1 MSSLKEVFGEHTQHL
16 KFDAKLADAFFKMQT
31 HFVNKN
37 QEHMDFFGGCLTG
50 VQVVRFTRQEL
61 NLFFSDT
68 LDLDPLE
75 LRQEL
80 LKLPDIHEER
90 KVASD
95 TFNLTCMYLVHRFLT
110 SPLLDPKRRERAAL
124 DVCLLFNY
132 KCLTSLMSEYFR
144 YPADPRLAQATYANL
159 SYRFLIKKLGSWQE
173 VLNFRAGEMIDDAG
187 LHRKNLIK
195 FSEDERITYAVT
207 DSQGRLRSMLK
218 YIYAEMMKAQ
228 KDGEKIYTTSST
240 IVDADGEEVFKDKVH
255 GLENYLHYT
264 LEIAHDKHSF
274 IKQELI
280 AIIVKMMPTMQERG
294 FIKVLDWLT
303 DSIGK
308 PNHKHINDL
317 IELTV
322 THSYHYL
329 HSQGIQVRQSKDVGV
344 ILSKL
349 KNIYVS
355 SRATDTD
362 LLKMREL
369 GAEMITDSIGKTN
382 DQAVAAIRTGLFL
395 YICLRT
401 YTKHYYSTH

>member
-68 LDLDPLE
+68 LDLDPIE

-110 SPLLDPKRRERAAL
+110 SPLIDPKRRERAAL

-195 FSEDERITYAVT
+195 FSEDERVTYAVT

-294 FIKVLDWLT
+294 FVKVLDWLT

-355 SRATDTD
+355 SRTTDTD